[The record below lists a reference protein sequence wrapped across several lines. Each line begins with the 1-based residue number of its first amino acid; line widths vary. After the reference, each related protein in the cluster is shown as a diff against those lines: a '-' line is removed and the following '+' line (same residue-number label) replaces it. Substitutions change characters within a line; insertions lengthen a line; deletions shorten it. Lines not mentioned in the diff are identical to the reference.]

1 MIRLCVFNMSG
12 NLGNIISKY
21 SLSPEIS
28 LINAFH
34 NKGIILKESLLNNIN
49 TDKLTTINNIMNDK
63 YIKNSWYHRYGYYPN
78 NNSYREVYEEYIKY
92 QLNQGVDDIEILP
105 GINKCIKNLS
115 SNNIT
120 TCVLSQYNKS
130 ITFSIRDKLIKNDI
144 LIDKYVS
151 TGCVHEPNKDVMIKY
166 VMNTISLKDPQQ
178 VLIVENNPN
187 DIIESKNLGYNI
199 VGISGYRWV
208 LRNQFMN
215 AGAIHVADTLDL
227 MPIINKINK
236 K

>member
-12 NLGNIISKY
+12 NLGNIIGKY
-21 SLSPEIS
+21 SLSPETS

-34 NKGIILKESLLNNIN
+34 NKGILLKESLLNNIN

-63 YIKNSWYHRYGYYPN
+63 YVGRTWFLKYGYYPN
-78 NNSYREVYEEYIKY
+78 NNSYREVYEEYITY
-92 QLNQGVDDIEILP
+92 QLTQGVDDIEILP
-105 GINKCIKNLS
+105 GVNKCIKNLS

-120 TCVLSQYNKS
+120 TCVLSQYNKP
-130 ITFSIRDKLIKNDI
+130 ITFSIRDKLIENDI

-187 DIIESKNLGYNI
+187 DIIESTNLGYNT
-199 VGISGYRWV
+199 VGISGYRWA
-208 LRNQFMN
+208 LRNELMN
-215 AGAIHVADTLDL
+215 AGVIHVTDTLDL
-227 MPIINKINK
+227 MPIINDINRK
-236 K
+236 